1 MHYCPTTNCRD
12 SPAQQASEWQLT
24 LAPRLRYNPYA
35 IQILLRGDGTIM
47 PDRLGFVS
55 VLLISVAAL
64 STPPHIAAQARTRLA
79 IVGLD
84 HDHVWGLLKIIANE
98 PDAELVAIADPHA
111 ELVEKAKATA
121 PAGVKFF
128 SDYHQMLDEVKPEAV
143 IVTTAN
149 NRHLEILKACARYKI
164 HFFTE
169 KPMAASGVDA
179 REMERLARAAGI
191 KLMVNYGNAWAEATQ
206 EAVRR
211 IQAGEIGN
219 VQKIIVQFGHR
230 GPKEIGTSKYFS
242 DWLYDPAKNGAG
254 ALMDFGCYGAD
265 WAMVLK
271 GRPKRVYAAS
281 LKLKTEQHNAVE
293 DDATVIL
300 EYPDATAIL
309 MPSWDWSYGKG
320 QAEIFGSKG
329 SFLARGDG
337 LLFQPGQGETNVQ
350 NPAGKPVETQ
360 PVPPEKR
367 NGVAY
372 FLYCIRNNKAIEG
385 PVSAEINVGVN
396 EIIDAAKESIR
407 TGRAVAMPAQ

>member
-1 MHYCPTTNCRD
+1 
-12 SPAQQASEWQLT
+12 
-24 LAPRLRYNPYA
+24 
-35 IQILLRGDGTIM
+35 M
-47 PDRLGFVS
+47 PDRLGLVS
-55 VLLISVAAL
+55 VLLISVAGL

-121 PAGVKFF
+121 PASVKFF
-128 SDYHQMLDEVKPEAV
+128 SDYQQMLDEVKPEAV

-254 ALMDFGCYGAD
+254 ALMYFGCYGAD
-265 WAMVLK
+265 WATVLK
-271 GRPKRVYAAS
+271 GRPKRVYATS

-337 LLFQPGQGETNVQ
+337 LLFQPAQDETSAQ

-372 FLYCIRNNKAIEG
+372 FLYCIRNDKPIEG

-407 TGRAVAMPAQ
+407 TGQAVAMPAQ

>member
-1 MHYCPTTNCRD
+1 MI
-12 SPAQQASEWQLT
+12 S
-24 LAPRLRYNPYA
+24 
-35 IQILLRGDGTIM
+35 
-47 PDRLGFVS
+47 DRLGVVL
-55 VLLISVAAL
+55 VLLISMAAL
-64 STPPHIAAQARTRLA
+64 STPSNIAAQTRTRLA

-98 PDAELVAIADPHA
+98 PDGELAAIADPHA
-111 ELVEKAKATA
+111 ELVEKAKARV

-128 SDYHQMLDEVKPEAV
+128 SDYIQMLDQVKPDAV

-149 NRHLEILKACARYKI
+149 NRHLEILNACAKRKI

-169 KPMAASGVDA
+169 KPMAASGAEA
-179 REMERLARAAGI
+179 RKMERLAREAGI
-191 KLMVNYGNAWAEATQ
+191 KLMVNYGNAWPEATQ

-219 VQKIIVQFGHR
+219 VQKIIVQFGHE
-230 GPKEIGTSKYFS
+230 GPKEIGTSKYFV

-271 GRPKRVYAAS
+271 GRPQRVYATS
-281 LKLKTEQHNAVE
+281 LKLKTEQHNGVE
-293 DDATVIL
+293 DDATVLL

-320 QAEIFGSKG
+320 QAEIFGPKG
-329 SFLARGDG
+329 SFLVRGDG
-337 LLFQPGQGETNVQ
+337 LLFQPAKDQTSLQ
-350 NPAGKPVETQ
+350 NPDGKPVETQ

-372 FLYCIRNNKAIEG
+372 FLYCIRNNKPIEG
-385 PVSAEINVGVN
+385 PVSTEINVGVN

-407 TGRAVAMPAQ
+407 TSRAVAMPAQ